1 MKYFSLCI
9 RSVPDLYRTQDEWW
23 RTVAVCGI
31 TIRRGRAND
40 KRGTAKVALQHI
52 LVLALVQGLT
62 EFLPVSS
69 SGHLVLTSRVLGWPD
84 QGVIIDIGVHV
95 GTLLA
100 VTVYFWRDVARVTI
114 GSMRLVTFRGGPD
127 ARLAIM
133 LLIATLPIVL
143 VGFLARDIVST
154 AFRSVELIAW
164 ATIGFG
170 LLLWLADRIGMTVQR
185 IEHVGAFGALAIGL
199 AQVLALIPGTSRSG
213 ITMTAGRFL
222 GMERPE
228 AARFSMLLSIP
239 TIVGAGTLA
248 GLEVWETG
256 DIQLGY
262 DVLVAVGLSFVAGIA
277 SIAVMMRWLQTA
289 GFGPFVI
296 YRIALGILL
305 LWWVYGSS
313 LPLPAAAS

>member
-1 MKYFSLCI
+1 M
-9 RSVPDLYRTQDEWW
+9 
-23 RTVAVCGI
+23 
-31 TIRRGRAND
+31 
-40 KRGTAKVALQHI
+40 ALQHLLI
-52 LVLALVQGLT
+52 LALVQGLT
-62 EFLPVSS
+62 EFLPISS
-69 SGHLVLTSRVLGWPD
+69 SGHLVLTSRVLGWQD
-84 QGVIIDIGVHV
+84 QGVIIDIAVHV
-95 GTLLA
+95 GTLMA
-100 VTVYFWRDVARVTI
+100 VTIYFWRDVARVAV
-114 GSMRLVTFRGGPD
+114 GSFRLATFRGGPD

-143 VGFLARDIVST
+143 AGFLARDVVAT
-154 AFRSVELIAW
+154 VFRSVELIAW

-185 IEHVGAFGALAIGL
+185 VEHLGAFGALAIGL
-199 AQVLALIPGTSRSG
+199 AQILALIPGTSRSG

-228 AARFSMLLSIP
+228 AARFSLLLSIP
-239 TIVGAGTLA
+239 TIVGAGVLA
-248 GLEVWETG
+248 GLEVWEAG

-262 DVLVAVGLSFVAGIA
+262 DALVAVALSFVAGIA
-277 SIAVMMRWLQTA
+277 SIAAMMRWLQTA

-305 LWWVYGSS
+305 LWWVYGNI

>member
-1 MKYFSLCI
+1 M
-9 RSVPDLYRTQDEWW
+9 
-23 RTVAVCGI
+23 
-31 TIRRGRAND
+31 
-40 KRGTAKVALQHI
+40 
-52 LVLALVQGLT
+52 VQGLT
-62 EFLPVSS
+62 EFLPISS

-84 QGVIIDIGVHV
+84 QGVIIDIAVHV

-100 VTVYFWRDVARVTI
+100 VTIYFWRDVARVMA
-114 GSMRLVTFRGGPD
+114 GSFRLATFRGGPD

-143 VGFLARDIVST
+143 AGFLARDIVSSS
-154 AFRSVELIAW
+154 FRDVELIAW

-170 LLLWLADRIGMTVQR
+170 LLLWGADRLGMTVR
-185 IEHVGAFGALAIGL
+185 RVEHVGAFGAIAIGL
-199 AQVLALIPGTSRSG
+199 AQILALIPGTSRSG

-228 AARFSMLLSIP
+228 AARFSLLLSIP
-239 TIVGAGTLA
+239 TIAGAGTLA
-248 GLEVWETG
+248 GMQVWEAG

-262 DVLVAVGLSFVAGIA
+262 DALIAVGLSFVAGFL
-277 SIAVMMRWLQTA
+277 SIWAMMRWLQSS

-296 YRIALGILL
+296 YRVALGILL
-305 LWWVYGSS
+305 LWWVYGGT